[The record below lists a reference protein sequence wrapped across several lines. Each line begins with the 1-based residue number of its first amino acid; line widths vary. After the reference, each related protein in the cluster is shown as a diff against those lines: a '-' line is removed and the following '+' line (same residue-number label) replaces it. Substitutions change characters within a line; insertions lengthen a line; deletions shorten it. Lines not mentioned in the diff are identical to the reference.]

1 MRKSRMKF
9 IALSLLSAITI
20 TGIIPSVA
28 MAEELQVS
36 EETKQEI
43 TTSVEEVTNELLDN
57 ATEVTSDVTED
68 VGEVVENVTTE
79 PAKEVAEK
87 EVAVTDSVEQL
98 NEVVPNEELVSSTST
113 SLIINSTDDMTF
125 SDETIVSAVKYD
137 EYYVVTYDTADNAKI
152 AFDAFTSQGI
162 AVEYNNSIDKPEDV
176 NKSELDKVE
185 NTSDEVESTEAD
197 TEKKT
202 ITVAVLDTGIADIS
216 DDELLKDM
224 VLEGYSVIDDSVYD
238 NNGHGTVMA
247 NIIASSFRDTEM
259 YSDTEIKILPIK
271 VLDENGNG
279 SVLSVYMGME
289 YALSHNADVINLS
302 ISGLGNSNILTNEIN
317 KAYNQGV
324 TTVVAAGNN
333 SDDVA
338 NYIPGNID
346 TAITVSA
353 VADRDSEK
361 VFAEYSNHGSFVDF
375 SAMGTYEMTYTD
387 EAGEEIITSVN
398 GTSVA
403 SAYVTSYVAMLK
415 ALGREDVSET
425 DVYASLQASVEDL
438 GEAGFDEYFGFGYL
452 EKENI
457 KEIKAASNIDQH
469 KTDNLDITEEEWAN
483 AKDRLLTTAYSLMC
497 GDPNKEKWVI
507 WDANTSSTGI
517 RYSYYSPGN
526 NNFWAPN
533 ATFTWGELQST
544 WGLPAQRK
552 DSRISGSNCM
562 GLALKF
568 FLSLPNDYDIYLAWN
583 ASSLDGDG
591 CYVVNG
597 RKVVY
602 CVDAVA
608 HAGRGAGCV
617 DCSYSNYYGFV
628 NTGLVVPNGASYTQF
643 GGAIYGPQLGNGCT
657 ATSIYI
663 ENGGYCNLKD
673 VVVTGT
679 EFGII
684 NNGKLDLNNTTIE
697 SCNKGIQEE
706 TTGEMNIIYSRI
718 NAGVVGINILNNV
731 SNSQGFG
738 TNNTIFGGSYGVDNA
753 ANILVSNNTS
763 TVSSNGTGLR
773 MQNGYFYQNGGSI
786 YGASQGIDVIGNA
799 YIILDGGSAHS
810 SGNFLAS
817 AVHCHSGGRAF
828 ISGGDISG
836 FFGVN
841 ANDTGTAYF
850 CESFNADTYGA
861 NNRDVVNAF
870 GNNGFLWFL
879 HYLQHGIR
887 EERVA
892 GNGKCNAVISGCTI
906 GIQIGNG
913 ATSRSLGRFSNGI
926 QSAPTVTNCEFGV
939 RADNAVVNWNPT
951 QSGIIYNCSNGVVC
965 GNGGTFN
972 FWSGISIDN
981 TVGCLAETNGKLNIY
996 NTSISCD
1003 YNPNCKAMQIG
1014 VKNIT
1019 NATTAIFNTTSIYNC
1034 SDKGIF
1040 NESGT
1045 VTIDRN
1051 AAINIYQNQ
1060 TGIWN
1065 QATCNILGGS
1075 YWTGSDTIG
1084 GIRSNTGQG
1093 IVNYGSLTL
1102 SPDPANNKRIDIAQN
1117 GYNGIYNEGVVSDN
1131 GAYIWGNN
1139 HAGVVNGADGTT
1151 NPTYIKTSGNFDNNG
1166 YEGLVNRGNANVL
1179 NSNIYNNGSNGVVN
1193 YKTATISNS
1202 TIYNNGI
1209 KSGWAVAGVCNGG
1222 TITLTNDTIRNNR
1235 FINAWNN
1242 VGTMTINGGSN
1253 FNNGSEQTTNFGV
1266 WNNDTLNINSGS
1278 FYGFTTDR
1286 GTDGASCLWNC
1297 KTANVRGGN
1306 FNNSHYGL
1314 VNWSTLNQ
1322 SGGSSNSNSVY
1333 DVYQGGDYNV
1343 SPVSATITINKVFV
1357 CPNKVINF
1365 TNGADGTRLLGNM
1378 NLYLDTN
1385 DRVVGRILVTGLE
1398 NEKYKEINAQGNIFY
1413 KHIWVATP
1421 AFYDN
1426 KDLSLNINSNT
1437 IKENKAT
1444 HVMTYNHLH
1453 KYNNSF
1459 VTTAFY
1465 GLYHKVTAPA
1475 GYETKVY
1482 VNGKEQD
1489 YQEYFW
1495 NENHSFDQNEVEVK
1509 FFKQGK
1515 EDDSMVLFGW
1525 RDKNG
1530 VIYYPDGSVN
1540 KSLSTGDKN
1549 NARYEELTAILI
1561 PSRIAVKYTPN
1572 GANGEDV
1579 IDKNIVT
1586 TKTNG
1591 KVVTSGSYTTLSADE
1606 LGYIHDEKVTDI
1618 VDHFGKVE
1626 KLSYKS
1632 VGFDRDITK
1641 NYKNLDFK
1649 EKTDYE
1655 NFIVKVWLKENGD
1668 LSEYAKESYFDES
1681 VNAYVVTLN
1690 TIWDEA
1696 PTVATD
1702 TVIVPK
1708 ENIDTVTEQYLI
1720 EQAITSLTDDNDEFK
1735 TGIEDGTIKVHI
1747 EDFDLDE
1754 IKNTGNVGAVSEVLV
1769 ATDCVGNETRSMF
1782 LLVKTSTS
1790 ETGGRRFTRKI
1801 NEENYNKRDTSLPDG
1816 GESLGAM
1823 AVNSE
1828 WYLDENKANE
1838 IKEAFYNLKNDR
1850 YIYKWHFDIDGMR
1863 ASKEY
1868 MKKYKNCPNLVW
1880 DEEVSHFDY
1889 SYISEHFKESYLYQY
1904 RNAMEATGHVKVFDK
1919 NY

>member
-1 MRKSRMKF
+1 MRGKTKRT
-9 IALSLLSAITI
+9 IALSLLTAMIVTSAV
-20 TGIIPSVA
+20 PSVA
-28 MAEELQVS
+28 FAEELQIS
-36 EETKQEI
+36 DEAKQEI
-43 TTSVEEVTNELLDN
+43 TTSVEEATNELLDN
-57 ATEVTSDVTED
+57 ATEVTNEVTEN

-79 PAKEVAEK
+79 PAEEVAEK

-113 SLIINSTDDMTF
+113 SLIINSNDMTF
-125 SDETIVSAVKYD
+125 SDETIVSVVKYD
-137 EYYVVTYDTADNAKI
+137 EYYVVTYDTAENAKI
-152 AFDAFTSQGI
+152 AFDTFTSQGI
-162 AVEYNNSIDKPEDV
+162 AVEYNNSIDKPEDT
-176 NKSELDKVE
+176 SEEELDKVE

-197 TEKKT
+197 TTKKT
-202 ITVAVLDTGIADIS
+202 ITVAVLDTGIADVS

-247 NIIASSFRDTEM
+247 NIIASSFKDTEM

-353 VADRDSEK
+353 VAERDNEK

-387 EAGEEIITSVN
+387 EAGEEIVTSVN

-438 GEAGFDEYFGFGYL
+438 GEVGYDEYFGFGYL

-457 KEIKAASNIDQH
+457 KEIKEHTADNEKDVDLEENEDDGEQEVNASA
-469 KTDNLDITEEEWAN
+469 WF
-483 AKDRLLTTAYSLMC
+483 YSGGLYLC
-497 GDPNKEKWVI
+497 NETGWGDL
-507 WDANTSSTGI
+507 S
-517 RYSYYSPGN
+517 GN
-526 NNFWAPN
+526 WNHAPN
-533 ATFTWGELQST
+533 ATRAMENLFVAMDIFNVTNVTVYIGTTPFWFNNDIRILRVPDYKTVTITSVNPFVDRNSQLDQNGWVIPRSPWYRYCDNGGATGMLVTGYHANLKTE
-544 WGLPAQRK
+544 GIDFFDNAQTRYNY
-552 DSRISGSNCM
+552 SG
-562 GLALKF
+562 
-568 FLSLPNDYDIYLAWN
+568 
-583 ASSLDGDG
+583 
-591 CYVVNG
+591 
-597 RKVVY
+597 
-602 CVDAVA
+602 
-608 HAGRGAGCV
+608 GAGCAGSGINN
-617 DCSYSNYYGFV
+617 DYKYNYNGLKEIGGRYDAYGCSYRSTHSWWCTSTIGGTLDHCNFYSDD
-628 NTGLVVPNGASYTQF
+628 TGTNGSEGALVLF
-643 GGAIYGPQLGNGCT
+643 GGTVKNSNFYGTGNAHSRAVTCGSWYDDWDGQRKPLGHCYIQNCYIQGYGTLNPAIEAGPYTDMTVENTRIVGATNSNINNLECSLIGVNSNGT
-657 ATSIYI
+657 AT
-663 ENGGYCNLKD
+663 
-673 VVVTGT
+673 
-679 EFGII
+679 
-684 NNGKLDLNNTTIE
+684 
-697 SCNKGIQEE
+697 
-706 TTGEMNIIYSRI
+706 
-718 NAGVVGINILNNV
+718 LNNV
-731 SNSQGFG
+731 TLENC
-738 TNNTIFGGSYGVDNA
+738 YRGVHTEYRDNA
-753 ANILVSNNTS
+753 NPNI
-763 TVSSNGTGLR
+763 
-773 MQNGYFYQNGGSI
+773 
-786 YGASQGIDVIGNA
+786 VIKNSE
-799 YIILDGGSAHS
+799 IK
-810 SGNFLAS
+810 N
-817 AVHCHSGGRAF
+817 C
-828 ISGGDISG
+828 
-836 FFGVN
+836 
-841 ANDTGTAYF
+841 
-850 CESFNADTYGA
+850 TYGIE
-861 NNRDVVNAF
+861 DQG
-870 GNNGFLWFL
+870 GN
-879 HYLQHGIR
+879 I
-887 EERVA
+887 
-892 GNGKCNAVISGCTI
+892 T
-906 GIQIGNG
+906 
-913 ATSRSLGRFSNGI
+913 
-926 QSAPTVTNCEFGV
+926 
-939 RADNAVVNWNPT
+939 
-951 QSGIIYNCSNGVVC
+951 
-965 GNGGTFN
+965 
-972 FWSGISIDN
+972 
-981 TVGCLAETNGKLNIY
+981 IY
-996 NTSISCD
+996 NT
-1003 YNPNCKAMQIG
+1003 A
-1014 VKNIT
+1014 NIHD
-1019 NATTAIFNTTSIYNC
+1019 C

-1051 AAINIYQNQ
+1051 AAINIYKNQ

-1093 IVNYGSLTL
+1093 IVNYGTL
-1102 SPDPANNKRIDIAQN
+1102 NLNPVPSQNKRVDIAQN
-1117 GYNGIYNEGVVSDN
+1117 GYNGIYNEGVVNDN
-1131 GAYIWGNN
+1131 GAYIWSNN
-1139 HAGVVNGADGTT
+1139 HAGVVNGADGKT

-1166 YEGLVNRGNANVL
+1166 YEGLANRGNATVI
-1179 NSNIYNNGSNGVVN
+1179 NSNIYNNGSNGVAN
-1193 YKTATISNS
+1193 HKTATISNS

-1222 TITLTNDTIRNNR
+1222 NIILTNDTIRNNR

-1322 SGGSSNSNSVY
+1322 SGGNSNRNSVY
-1333 DVYQGGDYNV
+1333 DVYQGGNYNV

-1365 TNGADGTRLLGNM
+1365 TNGADGTKLLGNM

-1385 DRVVGRILVTGLE
+1385 DRVVGRQVVTGLA
-1398 NEKYKEINAQGNIFY
+1398 NEKYKASRKEPSSPSIFNKIY
-1413 KHIWVATP
+1413 VVSTT
-1421 AFYDN
+1421 N
-1426 KDLSLNINSNT
+1426 KDNIGLEANTNSALITNAT
-1437 IKENKAT
+1437 ATFTSSYNKI
-1444 HVMTYNHLH
+1444 MEYR
-1453 KYNNSF
+1453 NNPN
-1459 VTTAFY
+1459 VAIITANY
-1465 GLYHKVTAPA
+1465 GLYHKVNTPA
-1475 GYETKVY
+1475 GYEAKVY

-1495 NENHSFDQNEVEVK
+1495 NENHSFNQSEVDVK

-1530 VIYYPDGSVN
+1530 VIYNPDGSVN

-1572 GANGEDV
+1572 GANGKDV

-1591 KVVTSGSYTTLSADE
+1591 KVVTSGSYTTLSADK

-1626 KLSYKS
+1626 KLTYKS

-1649 EKTDYE
+1649 ENTDYE
-1655 NFIVKVWLKENGD
+1655 NFIVRIWLKENGD

-1702 TVIVPK
+1702 TVIVPQ

-1720 EQAITSLTDDNDEFK
+1720 DQAITSLTDDNDEFK

-1838 IKEAFYNLKNDR
+1838 IKEAFFNLKNDR

-1889 SYISEHFKESYLYQY
+1889 SYISEHYKESYLYQY
-1904 RNAMEATGHVKVFDK
+1904 RNAMEATGHVKVLDK